1 MGTVAGLEGT
11 VLRFSGFELDSERAE
26 LLAPDGRTIR
36 LRPKT
41 LEILRLL
48 AGNAG
53 RVLSK
58 QQLMEAAWPNVHVG
72 EDSLFQC
79 IREIRTA
86 LGDDKRQVV
95 RVISG
100 RGYLFQAE
108 VTGAQ
113 VTEAGVT
120 EVAAPVAPEIA
131 PLGQPEPA
139 APDTTAAVATNS
151 EPAKRFFDFSRRRI
165 AFASVAGLAI
175 LCTAVAVWM
184 LRPGLIFARGP
195 ATIAVMP
202 IADASNDP
210 IVAQMA
216 ADVSGRLTDGLAK
229 IENIRVLAPETA
241 APKADFVVK
250 GELQK
255 SEQAWTIRT
264 RMTNPATGEVTWT
277 ASYQVNPADT
287 DLQMQ
292 QSRLAAGVGHAL
304 ALRINELLNGDT
316 RSAAKNKVVIEQAT
330 AHINQTSPERFQA
343 AQAMLEKALA
353 EDPGNVEVQ
362 VALAALL
369 MRGVQMVWLSPAE
382 REAAE
387 SKAEAL
393 LQQTLRA
400 KPNYI
405 PAHEAYCRFLNA
417 TNQFSAS
424 LVACAKALSFDPW
437 NGIALYHVGLAQI
450 QTGRFEDA
458 LATFKQA
465 DRFDTPQVS
474 RWTWMIGAGWANML
488 MGRAEDAVP
497 WLQKSIAI
505 TAASGRTHMLL
516 AAAYQQLGKTDEA
529 RAAMQKGRELRP
541 GSTVRNVPTPT
552 KNSSPIYIEAA
563 ERIMQLMVA
572 AGLPES

>member
-1 MGTVAGLEGT
+1 M
-11 VLRFSGFELDSERAE
+11 LRFSGFELDPERAE
-26 LLAPDGRTIR
+26 LRAPDGATIR

-53 RVLSK
+53 RVLNK
-58 QQLMEAAWPNVHVG
+58 QQLMEAVWPNVHVG

-108 VTGAQ
+108 VTEAQ

-120 EVAAPVAPEIA
+120 EVAVPAAPEIA
-131 PLGQPEPA
+131 PVSQPEPA
-139 APDTTAAVATNS
+139 APDTTAAVATNGGLRNGFS
-151 EPAKRFFDFSRRRI
+151 TQPASHRVRFCRGARHPVRGGRR
-165 AFASVAGLAI
+165 VD
-175 LCTAVAVWM
+175 V
-184 LRPGLIFARGP
+184 RPGLIFARGP
-195 ATIAVMP
+195 TSIAVMP

-210 IVAQMA
+210 LVAQMA
-216 ADVSGRLTDGLAK
+216 TDVSGRLTDGLAK
-229 IENIRVLAPETA
+229 IENIRVLAPETG

-255 SEQAWTIRT
+255 SEQAWTVRT
-264 RMTNPATGEVTWT
+264 RMTNTATGEVTWT

-292 QSRLAAGVGHAL
+292 QSRLAAGAGHAL
-304 ALRINELLNGDT
+304 ALRINQLLNGDT
-316 RSAAKNKVVIEQAT
+316 RSAAKSKVVIEQAT

-369 MRGVQMVWLSPAE
+369 MRGVQMVWLSPAD
-382 REAAE
+382 REASE
-387 SKAEAL
+387 TKAERL

-400 KPNYI
+400 KPHYI

-437 NGIALYHVGLAQI
+437 NGIALFHIGLGQI
-450 QTGRFEDA
+450 QTGRSK
-458 LATFKQA
+458 T
-465 DRFDTPQVS
+465 RWRRSS
-474 RWTWMIGAGWANML
+474 RRTGSIPRRSRAGH
-488 MGRAEDAVP
+488 G
-497 WLQKSIAI
+497 
-505 TAASGRTHMLL
+505 
-516 AAAYQQLGKTDEA
+516 
-529 RAAMQKGRELRP
+529 
-541 GSTVRNVPTPT
+541 
-552 KNSSPIYIEAA
+552 
-563 ERIMQLMVA
+563 
-572 AGLPES
+572 

>member
-1 MGTVAGLEGT
+1 M
-11 VLRFSGFELDSERAE
+11 LRFSGFDLNSERAE
-26 LLAPDGRTIR
+26 LRRPDGQTIK

-86 LGDDKRQVV
+86 LGDDKRQMV

-108 VTGAQ
+108 VTEVNAAAAQ
-113 VTEAGVT
+113 EM
-120 EVAAPVAPEIA
+120 APA
-131 PLGQPEPA
+131 
-139 APDTTAAVATNS
+139 TAASDS
-151 EPAKRFFDFSRRRI
+151 ETSVDKTGEPTKRLFDFTWRHI
-165 AFASVAGLAI
+165 AFASVAGLAM
-175 LCTAVAVWM
+175 LSTLAAVWM
-184 LRPGLIFARGP
+184 LRPGVIFARGP

-202 IADASNDP
+202 IADESNDP
-210 IVAQMA
+210 LVAQMA

-229 IENIRVLAPETA
+229 IENIRVLVPD
-241 APKADFVVK
+241 KAKPQADYLVK
-250 GELQK
+250 GELHK
-255 SEQAWTIRT
+255 GEQGWTIRA
-264 RMTNPATGEVTWT
+264 RMTAASGEVKWT
-277 ASYQVNPADT
+277 ASYQVTLAEA
-287 DLQMQ
+287 DLQTQ
-292 QSRLAAGVGHAL
+292 QSRLAAGIGHAL
-304 ALRINELLNGDT
+304 ALRLNELLNADT
-316 RSAAKNKVVIEQAT
+316 PSSTNSKVVIEQAT

-343 AQAMLEKALA
+343 AQAMLEKALT
-353 EDPGNVEVQ
+353 EDPGNVEIQ

-382 REAAE
+382 REPAE
-387 SKAEAL
+387 IKAGAL

-424 LVACAKALSFDPW
+424 LVACARALSFDPW

-458 LATFKQA
+458 LATFRQA

-474 RWTWMIGAGWANML
+474 RWTWLVGAGWANML

-497 WLQKSIAI
+497 WLQRSIAI

-516 AAAYQQLGKTDEA
+516 AAAYQQLGKTEEA
-529 RAAMQKGRELRP
+529 KVTMEKGRELRP
-541 GSTVRNVPTPT
+541 GSTTRNVPTPQ
-552 KNSSPIYIEAA
+552 KNSSPVYIEATG
-563 ERIMQLMVA
+563 RIIELMAA

>member
-1 MGTVAGLEGT
+1 M
-11 VLRFSGFELDSERAE
+11 LRFSGFELDPERAE
-26 LLAPDGRTIR
+26 LRAPDGATIR

-53 RVLSK
+53 RVLNK
-58 QQLMEAAWPNVHVG
+58 QQLMEAVWPNVHVG

-108 VTGAQ
+108 VTEAQ

-120 EVAAPVAPEIA
+120 EVAVPAAPEIA
-131 PLGQPEPA
+131 PVSQPEPA

-151 EPAKRFFDFSRRRI
+151 EPAKRLFDFSRRRI

-175 LCTAVAVWM
+175 LCTAIAVWM

-195 ATIAVMP
+195 TSIAVMP

-210 IVAQMA
+210 LVAQMA
-216 ADVSGRLTDGLAK
+216 TDVSGRLTDGLAK
-229 IENIRVLAPETA
+229 IENIRVLAPETG

-255 SEQAWTIRT
+255 SEQAWTVRT
-264 RMTNPATGEVTWT
+264 RMTNTATGEVTWT
-277 ASYQVNPADT
+277 ASYQVNPTDA

-292 QSRLAAGVGHAL
+292 QSRLAAGAGHAL
-304 ALRINELLNGDT
+304 ALRINQLLNGDT
-316 RSAAKNKVVIEQAT
+316 RSAAKSKVVIEQAT

-382 REAAE
+382 REASE
-387 SKAEAL
+387 TKAERL

-400 KPNYI
+400 KPHYI

-437 NGIALYHVGLAQI
+437 NGIALFHIGLGQI

-474 RWTWMIGAGWANML
+474 RWTWMIGAGWANLL

-497 WLQKSIAI
+497 WLLKSIAI
-505 TAASGRTHMLL
+505 TSASGRTHMLL
-516 AAAYQQLGKTDEA
+516 AAAYQQLGKTEEA
-529 RAAMQKGRELRP
+529 RAAMEKGRELRP
-541 GSTVRNVPTPT
+541 GSTVQNVPTPK
-552 KNSSPIYIEAA
+552 KNSSPVYIEAA
-563 ERIMQLMVA
+563 ERIMQLMAA

>member
-1 MGTVAGLEGT
+1 M
-11 VLRFSGFELDSERAE
+11 LRFSGFEFDPARAE
-26 LLAPDGRTIR
+26 LRAPDGRTVR

-58 QQLMEAAWPNVHVG
+58 QQLMEAVWPNVHVG

-95 RVISG
+95 RAISG

-108 VTGAQ
+108 VTDTPAPAVVPTGESAP
-113 VTEAGVT
+113 TASDAK
-120 EVAAPVAPEIA
+120 AAAW
-131 PLGQPEPA
+131 
-139 APDTTAAVATNS
+139 TAA
-151 EPAKRFFDFSRRRI
+151 EPAKRPFDFSRRRSAAV
-165 AFASVAGLAI
+165 AFAAVLAV
-175 LCTAVAVWM
+175 LCTAAAAWT
-184 LRPGLIFARGP
+184 LRPGHIFARGP
-195 ATIAVMP
+195 TTIAVMP
-202 IADASNDP
+202 IADESNDP
-210 IVAQMA
+210 LAAQMA
-216 ADVSGRLTDGLAK
+216 ADVGGRLTDGLAK
-229 IENIRVLAPETA
+229 IENIRVLIPEPATT
-241 APKADFVVK
+241 KADFVVK

-255 SEQAWTIRT
+255 SEQAWTIRV
-264 RMTNPATGEVTWT
+264 RMTEAATGEVKWT
-277 ASYQVNPADT
+277 ASYQVNPADG

-304 ALRINELLNGDT
+304 ALRINELQNAETPSPTG
-316 RSAAKNKVVIEQAT
+316 SKVAIEQAT

-353 EDPGNVEVQ
+353 DDPGNVEVQ

-369 MRGVQMVWLSPAE
+369 MRGVQMVWLGAAE
-382 REAAE
+382 RETAE
-387 SKAEAL
+387 IKTETL

-405 PAHEAYCRFLNA
+405 PAHEAYCRYLNA

-424 LVACAKALSFDPW
+424 LVACARALSFDPW

-497 WLQKSIAI
+497 WLLKSIAI

-516 AAAYQQLGKTDEA
+516 AAAYQQLGRTDEA
-529 RAAMQKGRELRP
+529 RAAMEKGRQLRP
-541 GSTVRNVPTPT
+541 GSTTRNVPTPQQ
-552 KNSSPIYIEAA
+552 NSSPVYVEAA
-563 ERIMQLMVA
+563 ERIIQLMIA
-572 AGLPES
+572 AGLPED

>member
-1 MGTVAGLEGT
+1 M
-11 VLRFSGFELDSERAE
+11 LRFSGFELDSERAE
-26 LLAPDGRTIR
+26 LRRPDGETVK

-53 RVLSK
+53 HVLSK

-108 VTGAQ
+108 VTGAEVTAK

-120 EVAAPVAPEIA
+120 EVAAPAAPEIA
-131 PLGQPEPA
+131 PVSRPEPA
-139 APDTTAAVATNS
+139 APDTTAALATNS
-151 EPAKRFFDFSRRRI
+151 ESAKRFSDFSRRRI

-195 ATIAVMP
+195 TSIAVMP

-210 IVAQMA
+210 LVAQMA

-229 IENIRVLAPETA
+229 IENIRVLAPETG

-264 RMTNPATGEVTWT
+264 RMTNTATGEVTWT

-353 EDPGNVEVQ
+353 EEPDNVDVQ

-369 MRGVQMVWLSPAE
+369 MRGVQMVWLSSPE
-382 REAAE
+382 RETAE
-387 SKAEAL
+387 SKAEAM

-417 TNQFSAS
+417 TNQFRAS
-424 LVACAKALSFDPW
+424 LVACAKALSLDPW

-497 WLQKSIAI
+497 WLLKSIAI
-505 TAASGRTHMLL
+505 TSASGRTHMLL

-529 RAAMQKGRELRP
+529 RAAMEKGRELRP
-541 GSTVRNVPTPT
+541 GSTYHNVPTPR
-552 KNSSPIYIEAA
+552 KNSSPVYIEAT
-563 ERIMQLMVA
+563 ERIMQLMAA

>member
-1 MGTVAGLEGT
+1 LPAGGD

-26 LLAPDGRTIR
+26 LRRPDGESSK

-58 QQLMEAAWPNVHVG
+58 QQLMEAVWPNVHVG

-79 IREIRTA
+79 IREIRAA

-113 VTEAGVT
+113 ATEAGVT
-120 EVAAPVAPEIA
+120 EAGVPAAPEIA
-131 PLGQPEPA
+131 SVSGPKPA
-139 APDTTAAVATNS
+139 APDTTAVATNS
-151 EPAKRFFDFSRRRI
+151 ESAKRYSDFSRHRI

-195 ATIAVMP
+195 TSIAVMP

-210 IVAQMA
+210 LVAQVA

-229 IENIRVLAPETA
+229 IENIRVLAQETG

-255 SEQAWTIRT
+255 NEQAWTIRT
-264 RMTNPATGEVTWT
+264 RMTNTATGEVTWT

-353 EDPGNVEVQ
+353 EDPDNVEVQ

-369 MRGVQMVWLSPAE
+369 MRGVQMVWLSSPE
-382 REAAE
+382 RETAE
-387 SKAEAL
+387 TKAEAL

-400 KPNYI
+400 KPNHI

-417 TNQFSAS
+417 TNQFRAS
-424 LVACAKALSFDPW
+424 LVACARALSFDPW

-497 WLQKSIAI
+497 WLLKSIAI
-505 TAASGRTHMLL
+505 TSASGRTHMLL

-529 RAAMQKGRELRP
+529 RAAMEKGRELRP
-541 GSTVRNVPTPT
+541 GSTVLNVPTPR

-563 ERIMQLMVA
+563 ERIMQLMAA
-572 AGLPES
+572 AGLPEG

>member
-1 MGTVAGLEGT
+1 MGTVAGLEGK
-11 VLRFSGFELDSERAE
+11 VLRFSGFELDQERAE
-26 LLAPDGRTIR
+26 LRAPDGGTIR

-58 QQLMEAAWPNVHVG
+58 QQLMEAVWPNVHVG

-108 VTGAQ
+108 VT
-113 VTEAGVT
+113 
-120 EVAAPVAPEIA
+120 EVPVPAAPEIA
-131 PLGQPEPA
+131 PVSQPAPA
-139 APDTTAAVATNS
+139 VSDTKAATETTGDSAIRS
-151 EPAKRFFDFSRRRI
+151 LDFRRRRI
-165 AFASVAGLAI
+165 AFASVAVLTI

-202 IADASNDP
+202 IADESNDP
-210 IVAQMA
+210 LVAQMA
-216 ADVSGRLTDGLAK
+216 AEVSGRLIDGLAK
-229 IENIRVLAPETA
+229 IENIRVLAPETGV
-241 APKADFVVK
+241 PKADFVVK

-264 RMTNPATGEVTWT
+264 RMTEAATGEVKWT

-292 QSRLAAGVGHAL
+292 QSRLAAGIGHAL
-304 ALRINELLNGDT
+304 ALRINELLNADT
-316 RSAAKNKVVIEQAT
+316 PSASKSKVVIEQAT

-353 EDPGNVEVQ
+353 EDPDNVEVQ

-369 MRGVQMVWLSPAE
+369 MRGVQMVWLSAGE
-382 REAAE
+382 RETAE
-387 SKAEAL
+387 TKAEAL

-400 KPNYI
+400 KPNHI
-405 PAHEAYCRFLNA
+405 PALEAYCRFLNA
-417 TNQFSAS
+417 TNQFRAS
-424 LVACAKALSFDPW
+424 LVACARALSFDPW

-465 DRFDTPQVS
+465 NRFDTPQVS

-541 GSTVRNVPTPT
+541 GSTVLNVPTPK

-563 ERIMQLMVA
+563 ERIMQLMAA
-572 AGLPES
+572 AGLPEG

>member
-1 MGTVAGLEGT
+1 M
-11 VLRFSGFELDSERAE
+11 LRFSGFELDSERAE
-26 LLAPDGRTIR
+26 LRAPDGGTIR

-48 AGNAG
+48 ARNAG

-86 LGDDKRQVV
+86 LGDDKRRVV

-108 VTGAQ
+108 VTEAQ

-120 EVAAPVAPEIA
+120 EVAVPAAGEIA
-131 PLGQPEPA
+131 PVSQPAAA
-139 APDTTAAVATNS
+139 APDATATVATNS
-151 EPAKRFFDFSRRRI
+151 ESAKRFLGFSRRRI
-165 AFASVAGLAI
+165 VFGSVAGLAI
-175 LCTAVAVWM
+175 LCMAVALWT

-202 IADASNDP
+202 IVDESNDP
-210 IVAQMA
+210 LVGQMA
-216 ADVSGRLTDGLAK
+216 AEVSGRLTDGLAK
-229 IENIRVLAPETA
+229 IENIRVLIPESTTT
-241 APKADFVVK
+241 KADFVVK

-255 SEQAWTIRT
+255 SEQAWTIWT
-264 RMTNPATGEVTWT
+264 RMTEAATGEVKWT
-277 ASYQVNPADT
+277 ASYQVNPAGT
-287 DLQMQ
+287 DVQMQ

-304 ALRINELLNGDT
+304 ALRINELLNADT
-316 RSAAKNKVVIEQAT
+316 PPASKSKVVIEQAT

-353 EDPGNVEVQ
+353 EDPDNVDVQ

-369 MRGVQMVWLSPAE
+369 MRGVQMVWLSGAE
-382 REAAE
+382 RETAE
-387 SKAEAL
+387 IKAEAM
-393 LQQTLRA
+393 LQQALRA
-400 KPNYI
+400 KPNHI
-405 PAHEAYCRFLNA
+405 PTLEAYCRFLNA
-417 TNQFSAS
+417 TNQFRAS
-424 LVACAKALSFDPW
+424 LVACARALSFDPW

-488 MGRAEDAVP
+488 IGRAEDAVP
-497 WLQKSIAI
+497 WLLKSIAI

-529 RAAMQKGRELRP
+529 RTAMEKGRELRP
-541 GSTVRNVPTPT
+541 GSTVQNVPTPR
-552 KNSSPIYIEAA
+552 KNCSPVYLEAA
-563 ERIMQLMVA
+563 ERIMQLMAA
-572 AGLPES
+572 AGLPEG

>member
-95 RVISG
+95 RAISG

-113 VTEAGVT
+113 VTEASVT

-139 APDTTAAVATNS
+139 APDTTAAVATTS

-165 AFASVAGLAI
+165 AFASVAGLVI

-184 LRPGLIFARGP
+184 LRPGLMFARGP
-195 ATIAVMP
+195 TSIAVMP

-369 MRGVQMVWLSPAE
+369 MRGVQMVWLNPAE
-382 REAAE
+382 REVSE

-424 LVACAKALSFDPW
+424 LVACARALSLDPW

-516 AAAYQQLGKTDEA
+516 AAAYQQLGKIDEA

-552 KNSSPIYIEAA
+552 KNSSPTYIEAA
-563 ERIMQLMVA
+563 ERIMQLMAA

>member
-1 MGTVAGLEGT
+1 M
-11 VLRFSGFELDSERAE
+11 LRFSGFELDSERAE
-26 LLAPDGRTIR
+26 LRRPDGETVK

-58 QQLMEAAWPNVHVG
+58 QQLMEAVWPNVHVG

-120 EVAAPVAPEIA
+120 EVAVPAAPEIA
-131 PLGQPEPA
+131 PVSQPEPA
-139 APDTTAAVATNS
+139 APDTTVAVATNS

-195 ATIAVMP
+195 TSIAVMP

-210 IVAQMA
+210 LVAQMA

-229 IENIRVLAPETA
+229 IENIRVLAPETG

-264 RMTNPATGEVTWT
+264 RMTNTATGEVTWT

-353 EDPGNVEVQ
+353 EEPDNVEVQ

-369 MRGVQMVWLSPAE
+369 MRGVQMVWLSSPE
-382 REAAE
+382 RETAE
-387 SKAEAL
+387 SKAEAM

-417 TNQFSAS
+417 TNQFRAS

-497 WLQKSIAI
+497 WLLKSIAI
-505 TAASGRTHMLL
+505 TSASGRTHMLL

-529 RAAMQKGRELRP
+529 RAAMEKGRELRP
-541 GSTVRNVPTPT
+541 GSTVHNVPTPR
-552 KNSSPIYIEAA
+552 KNSSPVYIEAA
-563 ERIMQLMVA
+563 ERIMQLMAA

>member
-1 MGTVAGLEGT
+1 M
-11 VLRFSGFELDSERAE
+11 LRFSGFELDSERAE
-26 LLAPDGRTIR
+26 LRAPDGGTIR

-48 AGNAG
+48 AGNSG

-58 QQLMEAAWPNVHVG
+58 QQLMEAVWPNVHVG

-79 IREIRTA
+79 IREIRAA
-86 LGDDKRQVV
+86 LGDDKREVV

-108 VTGAQ
+108 VT
-113 VTEAGVT
+113 
-120 EVAAPVAPEIA
+120 EVPV
-131 PLGQPEPA
+131 PA
-139 APDTTAAVATNS
+139 APEAASTVPPAPAASNTTATVETNN
-151 EPAKRFFDFSRRRI
+151 EPAKRFFDFSRRRSA

-175 LCTAVAVWM
+175 LGTAVVVWM

-210 IVAQMA
+210 LVAQMA

-229 IENIRVLAPETA
+229 IENIRVLVPDTA

-264 RMTNPATGEVTWT
+264 RMTEAATGEVKWT
-277 ASYQVNPADT
+277 ASYQANPADT

-304 ALRINELLNGDT
+304 ALRINELLNADT
-316 RSAAKNKVVIEQAT
+316 PSSSKSKVVIEQAT

-353 EDPGNVEVQ
+353 EDPENVDVQ

-369 MRGVQMVWLSPAE
+369 MRGVQMVWLSSPE
-382 REAAE
+382 RETAE
-387 SKAEAL
+387 TKAEAL

-400 KPNYI
+400 KPNHI

-417 TNQFSAS
+417 TNQFRAS
-424 LVACAKALSFDPW
+424 LVACARALSFDPW

-497 WLQKSIAI
+497 WLLKSIAI

-516 AAAYQQLGKTDEA
+516 AAAYQQLGKTEEA
-529 RAAMQKGRELRP
+529 RSAMEKGRELRP
-541 GSTVRNVPTPT
+541 GSTVLNVPTPR
-552 KNSSPIYIEAA
+552 KNSSPVYIEAA
-563 ERIMQLMVA
+563 ERIMQLMAA
-572 AGLPES
+572 AGLPEG

>member
-1 MGTVAGLEGT
+1 MQTVADGRVT

-26 LLAPDGRTIR
+26 LRAADGGTIR

-48 AGNAG
+48 AGNSG

-58 QQLMEAAWPNVHVG
+58 QQLMEAVWPNVHVG

-79 IREIRTA
+79 IREIRAA
-86 LGDDKRQVV
+86 LGDDKREVV

-108 VTGAQ
+108 VT
-113 VTEAGVT
+113 EL
-120 EVAAPVAPEIA
+120 PV
-131 PLGQPEPA
+131 PA
-139 APDTTAAVATNS
+139 APEAASTVQPAPAASDTTATVETNN
-151 EPAKRFFDFSRRRI
+151 EPAKRLFNFSRRRSA

-175 LCTAVAVWM
+175 LGTAIAVGV
-184 LRPGLIFARGP
+184 LHPGLIFAHGP
-195 ATIAVMP
+195 PTIAVMP

-210 IVAQMA
+210 LVAQMA

-229 IENIRVLAPETA
+229 IENIRVLVPDTA

-264 RMTNPATGEVTWT
+264 RMTEAATGEVTWT

-292 QSRLAAGVGHAL
+292 QSRLAAGAGHAL
-304 ALRINELLNGDT
+304 ALRINELLNGDA
-316 RSAAKNKVVIEQAT
+316 RSAAKSKVVIEQAT

-353 EDPGNVEVQ
+353 EDPDNVDVQ

-369 MRGVQMVWLSPAE
+369 MRGVQMVWLSSSE
-382 REAAE
+382 RETAE
-387 SKAEAL
+387 TKAEAL

-400 KPNYI
+400 KPNHI

-417 TNQFSAS
+417 TNQFRAS
-424 LVACAKALSFDPW
+424 LVACARALSFDPW

-497 WLQKSIAI
+497 WLLKSIAI

-516 AAAYQQLGKTDEA
+516 AAAYQQLGKTDDA
-529 RAAMQKGRELRP
+529 RAAMEKGRELRP
-541 GSTVRNVPTPT
+541 GSTVGNVPTPS
-552 KNSSPIYIEAA
+552 KNSSPVYIEAA
-563 ERIMQLMVA
+563 GRIMQLMAA

>member
-1 MGTVAGLEGT
+1 M
-11 VLRFSGFELDSERAE
+11 LRFSGFELDSERAE
-26 LLAPDGRTIR
+26 LRRPDGETIK

-58 QQLMEAAWPNVHVG
+58 QQLMEAVWPNVHVG

-79 IREIRTA
+79 IREIRAA

-113 VTEAGVT
+113 ATEAGVT
-120 EVAAPVAPEIA
+120 EAGRPAAPEIA
-131 PLGQPEPA
+131 PVSEPEPA

-195 ATIAVMP
+195 TSIAVMP

-210 IVAQMA
+210 LVAQMA

-229 IENIRVLAPETA
+229 IENIRVLAPETG

-255 SEQAWTIRT
+255 NEQAWTIRT
-264 RMTNPATGEVTWT
+264 RMTNTATGEVTWT

-353 EDPGNVEVQ
+353 EDPDNVEVQ

-382 REAAE
+382 RETAE
-387 SKAEAL
+387 TKAEAL

-400 KPNYI
+400 KPNHI

-417 TNQFSAS
+417 TNQFRAS
-424 LVACAKALSFDPW
+424 LVACARALSFDPW

-497 WLQKSIAI
+497 WLLKSIAI
-505 TAASGRTHMLL
+505 TSASGRTHMLL

-529 RAAMQKGRELRP
+529 RAAMEKGRELRP
-541 GSTVRNVPTPT
+541 GSTVLNVPTPR

-563 ERIMQLMVA
+563 ERIMQLMAA

>member
-1 MGTVAGLEGT
+1 LPAGGD

-26 LLAPDGRTIR
+26 LRRPGGESIK

-58 QQLMEAAWPNVHVG
+58 QQLMEAVWPNVHVG

-79 IREIRTA
+79 IREIRAA

-113 VTEAGVT
+113 ATEAGVT
-120 EVAAPVAPEIA
+120 EAGVPAAPEIA
-131 PLGQPEPA
+131 SVSGPKPA
-139 APDTTAAVATNS
+139 APDTTAVATNS
-151 EPAKRFFDFSRRRI
+151 ESAKRYSDFSRHRI

-195 ATIAVMP
+195 TSIAVMP

-210 IVAQMA
+210 LVAQVA

-229 IENIRVLAPETA
+229 IENIRVLAQETG
-241 APKADFVVK
+241 APKSDFVVK

-255 SEQAWTIRT
+255 NEQAWTIRT
-264 RMTNPATGEVTWT
+264 RMTNTATGEVTWT

-353 EDPGNVEVQ
+353 EDPDNVEVQ

-369 MRGVQMVWLSPAE
+369 MRGVQMVWLSSPE
-382 REAAE
+382 RETAE
-387 SKAEAL
+387 TKAEAL

-400 KPNYI
+400 KPNHI

-417 TNQFSAS
+417 TNQFRAS
-424 LVACAKALSFDPW
+424 LVACARALSFDPW

-497 WLQKSIAI
+497 WLLKSIAI
-505 TAASGRTHMLL
+505 TSASGRTHMLL

-529 RAAMQKGRELRP
+529 RAAMEKGRELRP
-541 GSTVRNVPTPT
+541 GSTVLNVPTPR

-563 ERIMQLMVA
+563 ERIMQLMAA

>member
-1 MGTVAGLEGT
+1 MN
-11 VLRFSGFELDSERAE
+11 LRSAFSTS
-26 LLAPDGRTIR
+26 
-36 LRPKT
+36 
-41 LEILRLL
+41 
-48 AGNAG
+48 
-53 RVLSK
+53 
-58 QQLMEAAWPNVHVG
+58 
-72 EDSLFQC
+72 
-79 IREIRTA
+79 
-86 LGDDKRQVV
+86 
-95 RVISG
+95 
-100 RGYLFQAE
+100 
-108 VTGAQ
+108 
-113 VTEAGVT
+113 AGV
-120 EVAAPVAPEIA
+120 A
-131 PLGQPEPA
+131 
-139 APDTTAAVATNS
+139 S
-151 EPAKRFFDFSRRRI
+151 RFT
-165 AFASVAGLAI
+165 SVAGLVI

-264 RMTNPATGEVTWT
+264 RMTNTATGEVTWT

-353 EDPGNVEVQ
+353 EDPGNVDVQ

-369 MRGVQMVWLSPAE
+369 MRGVQMVWLGPAE
-382 REAAE
+382 REASE

-424 LVACAKALSFDPW
+424 LVACARALSFDPW

-529 RAAMQKGRELRP
+529 RAAMEKGRELRP
-541 GSTVRNVPTPT
+541 GSTVRNVPTPK

-563 ERIMQLMVA
+563 ERIMQLMAA
-572 AGLPES
+572 AGLPEG

>member
-11 VLRFSGFELDSERAE
+11 VLHFAGFELDSERAE
-26 LLAPDGRTIR
+26 LRTPDGGTIR
-36 LRPKT
+36 LRPKS

-48 AGNAG
+48 ASNAG
-53 RVLSK
+53 WVLSK
-58 QQLMEAAWPNVHVG
+58 QQLMEAVWPNVHVG

-108 VTGAQ
+108 VT
-113 VTEAGVT
+113 
-120 EVAAPVAPEIA
+120 EVPVPAAPEIA
-131 PLGQPEPA
+131 SVRQQ
-139 APDTTAAVATNS
+139 APVASDTKATVEANN
-151 EPAKRFFDFSRRRI
+151 EPAKRLFDFSRRRI

-195 ATIAVMP
+195 TTIAVMP
-202 IADASNDP
+202 MTDASSDP
-210 IVAQMA
+210 LVAQMA

-229 IENIRVLAPETA
+229 IENIRVLAPETG

-264 RMTNPATGEVTWT
+264 RMTNTATSEVTWT
-277 ASYQVNPADT
+277 ASYSVNPADT

-304 ALRINELLNGDT
+304 ALRINELLNADGP
-316 RSAAKNKVVIEQAT
+316 SATKSKVVIEQAT

-343 AQAMLEKALA
+343 AQAILEKALA
-353 EDPGNVEVQ
+353 EDPDNVEVQ

-369 MRGVQMVWLSPAE
+369 MRGVQMVWLGTNE

-387 SKAEAL
+387 TKAEAM
-393 LQQTLRA
+393 LQRTLRV

-424 LVACAKALSFDPW
+424 LVACARALSFDPW

-474 RWTWMIGAGWANML
+474 RWTWLIGAGWANML

-497 WLQKSIAI
+497 WLLKSIAI

-529 RAAMQKGRELRP
+529 RAAMEKGRELRP
-541 GSTVRNVPTPT
+541 GSTVQNVPTPR
-552 KNSSPIYIEAA
+552 KNSSPVYIEAA
-563 ERIMQLMVA
+563 ERIMQLMAA
-572 AGLPES
+572 AGLPKS

>member
-1 MGTVAGLEGT
+1 
-11 VLRFSGFELDSERAE
+11 VLRFSGFELDPERAE
-26 LLAPDGRTIR
+26 LRAPDGATIR

-53 RVLSK
+53 RVLNK
-58 QQLMEAAWPNVHVG
+58 QQLMEAVWPNVHVG

-108 VTGAQ
+108 VTEAQ

-120 EVAAPVAPEIA
+120 EVAVPAAPEIA
-131 PLGQPEPA
+131 PVSQPEPA

-151 EPAKRFFDFSRRRI
+151 EPAKRLFDFNRRRI

-175 LCTAVAVWM
+175 LCAAVAVWM

-195 ATIAVMP
+195 TSIAVMP

-210 IVAQMA
+210 LVAQMA
-216 ADVSGRLTDGLAK
+216 TDVSGRLTDGLAK
-229 IENIRVLAPETA
+229 IENIRVLAPETG

-264 RMTNPATGEVTWT
+264 RMTNTATGEVTWT
-277 ASYQVNPADT
+277 ASYQVNPTDA

-292 QSRLAAGVGHAL
+292 QSRLAAGAGHAL
-304 ALRINELLNGDT
+304 ALRINQLLNGDT
-316 RSAAKNKVVIEQAT
+316 RSAAKSKVVIEQAT

-353 EDPGNVEVQ
+353 EDPGDVEVQ

-382 REAAE
+382 REASE
-387 SKAEAL
+387 TKAERL

-400 KPNYI
+400 KPHYI
-405 PAHEAYCRFLNA
+405 QAHEAYCRFLNA

-437 NGIALYHVGLAQI
+437 NGIALFHIGLGQI

-474 RWTWMIGAGWANML
+474 RWTWMIGAGWANLL

-497 WLQKSIAI
+497 WLLKSIAI
-505 TAASGRTHMLL
+505 TSASGRTHMLL
-516 AAAYQQLGKTDEA
+516 AAAYQQLGKTEEA
-529 RAAMQKGRELRP
+529 RAAMEKGRELRP
-541 GSTVRNVPTPT
+541 GSTVQNVPTPK
-552 KNSSPIYIEAA
+552 KNSSPVYIEAA
-563 ERIMQLMVA
+563 ERIMQLMAA

>member
-1 MGTVAGLEGT
+1 METVAGGRVT

-26 LLAPDGRTIR
+26 LRAPDGGTIR

-48 AGNAG
+48 AGSSG

-58 QQLMEAAWPNVHVG
+58 QQLMEAVWPNVHVG

-79 IREIRTA
+79 IREIRAA
-86 LGDDKRQVV
+86 LGDDKREVV

-108 VTGAQ
+108 VT
-113 VTEAGVT
+113 
-120 EVAAPVAPEIA
+120 EVPV
-131 PLGQPEPA
+131 PA
-139 APDTTAAVATNS
+139 APEAASTVQPAPAASGTTATVETNN
-151 EPAKRFFDFSRRRI
+151 EPAKRFFDFSRRRSA

-175 LCTAVAVWM
+175 LCTAVAVWT

-195 ATIAVMP
+195 ATVAVMP

-210 IVAQMA
+210 LVAQMA
-216 ADVSGRLTDGLAK
+216 ANVSGRLTDGLAK
-229 IENIRVLAPETA
+229 IENIRVLVPDTA

-264 RMTNPATGEVTWT
+264 RMTEAATGEVRWT

-304 ALRINELLNGDT
+304 ALRINELLNADT
-316 RSAAKNKVVIEQAT
+316 PSSPKSKVVIEQAT

-353 EDPGNVEVQ
+353 EDPDNVEVQ

-369 MRGVQMVWLSPAE
+369 MRGVQMVWLNAAE
-382 REAAE
+382 RETAE
-387 SKAEAL
+387 TKAEAL

-400 KPNYI
+400 KPNHI
-405 PAHEAYCRFLNA
+405 PAQEAYCRFLNA
-417 TNQFSAS
+417 TNQFRAS
-424 LVACAKALSFDPW
+424 LVACARALSFDPW
-437 NGIALYHVGLAQI
+437 NGIALYHIGLAQI
-450 QTGRFEDA
+450 RTGRFEDA

-505 TAASGRTHMLL
+505 TSASGRTHMLL
-516 AAAYQQLGKTDEA
+516 AAAYQQLGKTEEA
-529 RAAMQKGRELRP
+529 REAMEKARELRP
-541 GSTVRNVPTPT
+541 GSTYGNVPPPR
-552 KNSSPIYIEAA
+552 KNSSQAYLDAS